1 MTVWP
6 ALSLGAAG
14 ALLDDP
20 EMAALFSAAADIA
33 AMRRVEAALAAA
45 QVRVGV
51 IGEAAGKAIAEAC
64 ASAVLD
70 EDALVAGLRRD
81 GVIAPELVRQLRGAI
96 APPHDA
102 VFHRGV
108 TSQDLVDTSLMLRL
122 RQAVA
127 LMAPRLQAII
137 AELGALSAAHGDR
150 MMMARTRYQDALPV
164 AFKDRIESWRA
175 PLRTLVAAAPTSFP
189 LQLGGPVG
197 VRRAA
202 FGPEAGAI
210 AAAMAAELQLSCP
223 DRAWHTDRRPV
234 AAIADWFSQ
243 GATALGKLGQDAALM
258 AQTPVAEIAL
268 PGGGSS
274 AMAHKKN
281 PVGAELLVTLARY
294 AAGHRAM
301 LETAALHENERSGA
315 AWTLEWLALPPLVIS
330 AGASA
335 RAAAA
340 LLAGLEMGPRAAE

>member
-1 MTVWP
+1 MTGWP
-6 ALSLGAAG
+6 APPLGAAG

-20 EMAALFSAAADIA
+20 ELAALFTAEADID

-45 QVRVGV
+45 QARAGV
-51 IGEAAGKAIAEAC
+51 ISQAAGQAIATAC
-64 ASAVLD
+64 AGALLND
-70 EDALVAGLRRD
+70 DALVAGLRRD
-81 GVIAPELVRQLRGAI
+81 GVVAPELVRQLRAAV

-102 VFHRGV
+102 AFHNGA

-122 RQAVA
+122 RRAVSV
-127 LMAPRLQAII
+127 MAPRLQGIVAQLD
-137 AELGALSAAHGDR
+137 ALGAEHGDR
-150 MMMARTRYQDALPV
+150 MMMGRTRYQDALPI
-164 AFKDRIESWRA
+164 AFGDRVEGWSA
-175 PLRTLVAAAPTSFP
+175 PLRALAADAPDCFP
-189 LQLGGPVG
+189 LQLGGPIG
-197 VRRAA
+197 VRRSA
-202 FGPEAGAI
+202 FGPEAAPI
-210 AAAMAAELQLSCP
+210 AAAMAAELGLSCP
-223 DRAWHTDRRPV
+223 DLAWHTDRRPI

-243 GATALGKLGQDAALM
+243 LATALGKLGQDAALM

-281 PVGAELLVTLARY
+281 PVGAELLVALARY

-301 LETAALHENERSGA
+301 LETAALHENERSGV

-335 RAAAA
+335 RAASA
-340 LLAGLEMGPRAAE
+340 LLAGVEMGPATG